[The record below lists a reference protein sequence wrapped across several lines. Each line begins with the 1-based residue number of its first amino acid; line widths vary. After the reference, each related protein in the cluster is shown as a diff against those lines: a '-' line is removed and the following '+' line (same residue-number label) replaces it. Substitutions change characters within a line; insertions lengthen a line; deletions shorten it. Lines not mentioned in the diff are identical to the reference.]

1 MSVAANRY
9 ARALMDVLYPEKAE
23 AGRQQL
29 QEFLA
34 LLNNQPDARRFLENP
49 TTAVDR
55 RKRLLKEIFD
65 ALSLDRRVANFIGIL
80 VDRDR
85 LPILEKIIEAYQK
98 LLDDRLGILRA
109 RVTAAYSLNTSEQR
123 ELMARLERATGKQVR
138 MEVAVDPS
146 LIGGVIAQVGST
158 IYDGSVRHQLQAFKS
173 RVVED

>member
-1 MSVAANRY
+1 
-9 ARALMDVLYPEKAE
+9 MDVLYPEKAQP
-23 AGRQQL
+23 GLQQL
-29 QEFLA
+29 QEFLS
-34 LLNNQPDARRFLENP
+34 LLNEQPDARRFLENP
-49 TTAVDR
+49 TTAGDR

-85 LPILEKIIEAYQK
+85 LPVLAEIIEAYQK

-109 RVTAAYSLNTSEQR
+109 RVTAAHSLNAFEQR
-123 ELMARLERATGKQVR
+123 DLVARLERATGKQIR

-158 IYDGSVRHQLQAFKS
+158 IYDGSVRRQLQAFKN
-173 RVVED
+173 RVVEE

>member
-9 ARALMDVLYPEKAE
+9 ARAFMDVLYPEKAQP
-23 AGRQQL
+23 GLQQL
-29 QEFLA
+29 QEFLS
-34 LLNNQPDARRFLENP
+34 LLNEQPDARRFLENP
-49 TTAVDR
+49 TTAGDR

-85 LPILEKIIEAYQK
+85 LPVLEEIIEAYQK

-109 RVTAAYSLNTSEQR
+109 RVTAAHSLNAFEQR
-123 ELMARLERATGKQVR
+123 DLVARLERATGKQIR

-146 LIGGVIAQVGST
+146 FIGGVIAQVGST
-158 IYDGSVRHQLQAFKS
+158 IYDGSVRRQLQAFKS
-173 RVVED
+173 RLVEE

>member
-9 ARALMDVLYPEKAE
+9 ARAFMDVLYPEKAQP
-23 AGRQQL
+23 GLQQL
-29 QEFLA
+29 QEFLS
-34 LLNNQPDARRFLENP
+34 LLNEQPDARRFLENP
-49 TTAVDR
+49 TTAGDR

-85 LPILEKIIEAYQK
+85 LPVLEEIIEAYQK

-109 RVTAAYSLNTSEQR
+109 RVTAAHSLNAFEQR
-123 ELMARLERATGKQVR
+123 DLVARLEHATGKQIR

-158 IYDGSVRHQLQAFKS
+158 IYDGSVRRQLQAFKS
-173 RVVED
+173 RLVEE